1 MWFISAPLG
10 DGNGLEAGR
19 LFMEEKAVQ
28 VRHVFVEGYVQGVGY
43 RAFVCRWATRLE
55 VSGWVRNR
63 TDGEVEARVQGA
75 AGDLDAL
82 LAEMRR
88 GPRGSEVARLRIVEG
103 DGSDAEQ
110 TGAFVVRPT
119 I

>member
-1 MWFISAPLG
+1 M
-10 DGNGLEAGR
+10 D
-19 LFMEEKAVQ
+19 EKVVQ

-43 RAFVCRWATRLE
+43 RAFVCHWAARLD

-63 TDGEVEARVQGA
+63 ANGEVEAWVQGA

-88 GPRGSEVARLRIVEG
+88 GPRGSEVARLRIIEG
-103 DGSDAEQ
+103 DGNDVGSI
-110 TGAFVVRPT
+110 GAFVVRTT

>member
-1 MWFISAPLG
+1 M
-10 DGNGLEAGR
+10 D
-19 LFMEEKAVQ
+19 EKAMQ

-43 RAFVCRWATRLE
+43 RAFVCRWATRLA

-63 TDGEVEARVQGA
+63 TNGEVEAWVRGA

-103 DGSDAEQ
+103 DGNDGEP
-110 TGAFVVRPT
+110 TGAFVVRQT

>member
-1 MWFISAPLG
+1 M
-10 DGNGLEAGR
+10 D
-19 LFMEEKAVQ
+19 EKAVQ

-43 RAFVCRWATRLE
+43 RAFVCRWATRLH

-63 TDGEVEARVQGA
+63 SNGEVEGWFQGA
-75 AGDLDAL
+75 VADLDAL
-82 LAEMRR
+82 LAEMRH

-103 DGSDAEQ
+103 DGNDAEP

>member
-1 MWFISAPLG
+1 M
-10 DGNGLEAGR
+10 DQN
-19 LFMEEKAVQ
+19 AVQ

-43 RAFVCRWATRLE
+43 RAFVCRWAARLD

-63 TDGEVEARVQGA
+63 ANGEVEAWVQGA

-103 DGSDAEQ
+103 DGNDA
-110 TGAFVVRPT
+110 GPVAAFVVRPT